1 MPHACSKVP
10 DHKPYPTTQPKTFP
24 SAIPFI
30 LYQGADDEAED
41 TYVLSG
47 ENADH
52 GIFKPDLGEADIIQ
66 FRHEVNCPPPPVG
79 FALDQVVALDFRE
92 QDG

>member
-30 LYQGADDEAED
+30 LYQGADDDSLLKAPGLSLHLVEGTNLCRIALGTTIHRAD
-41 TYVLSG
+41 YV
-47 ENADH
+47 
-52 GIFKPDLGEADIIQ
+52 
-66 FRHEVNCPPPPVG
+66 
-79 FALDQVVALDFRE
+79 
-92 QDG
+92 